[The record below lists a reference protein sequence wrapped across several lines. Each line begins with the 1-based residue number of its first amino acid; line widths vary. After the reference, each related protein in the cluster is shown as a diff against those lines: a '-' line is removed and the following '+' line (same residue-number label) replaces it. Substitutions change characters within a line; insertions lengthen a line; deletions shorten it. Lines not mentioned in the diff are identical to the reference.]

1 LAQNLTTAI
10 GRVSIDDLRKIQVF
24 ADLPPEQLDW
34 LAEHLEEMR
43 FQPGEIMGREGE
55 PLDHLT
61 VILEGE
67 IRLQRGSGGD
77 GIIIRVLAGHVTG
90 LLPYSRLTH
99 YGGTSRAVLPTR
111 IANLHRSLFPEML
124 QRLPLLGQRLVS
136 LMADRIRET
145 TRIETQR
152 DKLVA
157 LGKLSAGLA
166 HELNNPAAAA
176 QRAAGSLREALET
189 VREASIRLARHALPA
204 EKRDIITRFEREAQS
219 NPNTSADPLV
229 LSDREERI
237 NIWLEAHQVPDAWK
251 IASVI
256 ADAGV
261 EIPKLECLAGQVGGE
276 VLCDALIR
284 IASLFTIAR
293 LIGEIEIS
301 TRRIS
306 ELVQAVKEYSYMDQ
320 AAMKEVDLQQGLENT
335 LTILNHKLKGGIT
348 VVREYDESLPRV
360 CAFGGELNQIWTNLM
375 ANSIEAM
382 HGKGELRV
390 RTARELDRVLVEI
403 GDNGPGIPPDILPHI
418 FEPFFTTKGVG
429 EGTGLGLDAVS
440 RIVRN
445 HHGEIR
451 VTSKPGDTRFLVYL
465 PLTQPKSTTIG
476 TKLEGSDAADLFTSG
491 SDTKP
496 IS

>member
-1 LAQNLTTAI
+1 LAQNLASATEGIRSTT
-10 GRVSIDDLRKIQVF
+10 GRVSIDDLRKIEVF
-24 ADLPPEQLDW
+24 ADLPREQLVW
-34 LAEHLEEMR
+34 LAEHLEERR
-43 FQPGEIMGREGE
+43 FQPGEIIGREGE

-67 IRLQRGSGGD
+67 FQIQRGSGVD
-77 GIIIRVLAGHVTG
+77 EIIIRGLAGQVSG

-111 IANLHRSLFPEML
+111 IATLHRNLFPEML
-124 QRLPLLGQRLVS
+124 QRVPLLGQRLVS
-136 LMADRIRET
+136 IMADRIRET

-204 EKRDIITRFEREAQS
+204 EKREIITRFEREAQRITANS
-219 NPNTSADPLV
+219 VDPLT

-237 NIWLEAHQVPDAWK
+237 TAWLEARNVPDAWK
-251 IASVI
+251 IAPAI

-261 EIPKLECLAGQVGGE
+261 ETAKLECLAGQVGAE
-276 VLCDALIR
+276 VLCDALTR

-293 LIGEIEIS
+293 LIDEIQIS
-301 TRRIS
+301 TKRITV
-306 ELVQAVKEYSYMDQ
+306 LVQAVKEYSYMDQ
-320 AAMKEVDLQQGLENT
+320 AAMKEVDLHQGLENT
-335 LTILNHKLKGGIT
+335 LTILNHKLKGGIS
-348 VVREYDESLPRV
+348 VVREYDQSLPRI

-375 ANSIEAM
+375 ANAIEAM
-382 HGKGELRV
+382 HGNGELRV
-390 RTARELDRVLVEI
+390 RTAKELDRVIVEI
-403 GDNGPGIPPDILPHI
+403 GDNGPGIPSDILPHI

-429 EGTGLGLDAVS
+429 EGTGLGLDTVS

-451 VTSKPGDTRFLVYL
+451 VSSHPGETRFQVYL
-465 PLTQPKSTTIG
+465 PLTQPKTIPVSA
-476 TKLEGSDAADLFTSG
+476 TVEGNDAATLFT
-491 SDTKP
+491 P
-496 IS
+496 